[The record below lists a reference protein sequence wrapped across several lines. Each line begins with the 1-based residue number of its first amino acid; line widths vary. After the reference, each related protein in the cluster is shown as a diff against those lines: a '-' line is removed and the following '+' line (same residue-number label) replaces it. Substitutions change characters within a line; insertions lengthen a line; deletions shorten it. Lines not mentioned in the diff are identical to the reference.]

1 MSKFKGATWDS
12 IFLTIVKFVTTLTA
26 IVQTKIL
33 SVGLSLTDYGTYS
46 QAMVIVSLCTSI
58 LLLGLGDAI
67 NYFYNNST
75 NDNTIEKKR
84 SIIATIFLIEIFAGG
99 VLATIV
105 ILFRQGIA
113 VYFSNPELIVVILI
127 IAIQPM
133 LDNMIYFY
141 QVLFVSSGKAK
152 VIAIRNLVVS
162 ICKLLAITIA
172 VMLFSSVI
180 IIFQFII
187 LLNVVQLIIFSIVF
201 SKDGFYI
208 NPLKADLKYVK
219 PILLYGIP
227 MGIFTITTALTRD
240 IDKLIIG
247 YMADTKTVAI
257 YSNCSRLLPLDI
269 IVASF
274 ATVLIPYIMKYI
286 SLNKNKIAIKLFKN
300 YLCIGYYSVWT
311 LGTAILLVT
320 NQAISFLYSPVYLQG
335 TAVFIIY
342 IVDSMVKFASMHLI
356 LTASGNSKYLMKC
369 SMASLIANSILNI
382 ALYKMIGISGPAL
395 ATLIVTIV
403 YTFVVL
409 RKSKRILD
417 AKWNEIFNFR
427 EIIIFIVGLA
437 SVGTV
442 FFILNQFLLKK
453 GMQIYIS
460 MMITMMGFGI
470 VIFILYFKKI
480 MNALTSINKMKL

>member
-1 MSKFKGATWDS
+1 MSRFKGATWDS
-12 IFLTIVKFVTTLTA
+12 MFLTIVKFVTMLTV

-33 SVGLSLTDYGTYS
+33 SVGLSLTNYGTYS
-46 QAMVIVSLCTSI
+46 QAMVVVSLSTSI

-67 NYFYNNST
+67 NFFYNNSSSE
-75 NDNTIEKKR
+75 NTIEKKKR
-84 SIIATIFLIEIFAGG
+84 IIATVFFIEMLAGG
-99 VLATIV
+99 ILATSL
-105 ILFRQGIA
+105 ILCRHGIA
-113 VYFSNPELIVVILI
+113 MYFSNPELAVVVLI

-172 VMLFSSVI
+172 VMIFSSVR
-180 IIFQFII
+180 IIFLFII
-187 LLNVVQLIIFSIVF
+187 LLNVLQLIVFFVFF
-201 SKDGFYI
+201 SKDGFFI
-208 NPLKADLKYVK
+208 NPFKADLKYVK

-247 YMADTKTVAI
+247 YMSDTETVAI

-274 ATVLIPYIMKYI
+274 ATVLMPYIMKYI
-286 SLNKNKIAIKLFKN
+286 SANKNSISINLFKN

-320 NQAISFLYSPVYLQG
+320 NQAICFLYSPIYLQG
-335 TAVFIIY
+335 KSIFVIY
-342 IVDSMVKFASMHLI
+342 IIDSMVKFASMHLI

-369 SMASLIANSILNI
+369 SMVSLTANLVLNI
-382 ALYKMIGISGPAL
+382 GLYKLIGVSGPAL

-409 RKSKRILD
+409 SKSKNILG
-417 AKWNEIFNFR
+417 AKWKEIFNFK
-427 EIIIFIVGLA
+427 EITIFLIGLV
-437 SVGTV
+437 SVGV
-442 FFILNQFLLKK
+442 IFFAFNQFLLKK
-453 GMQIYIS
+453 GMQIYVA
-460 MMITMMGFGI
+460 MMITMFGFGI
-470 VIFILYFKKI
+470 VILILYLGKI
-480 MNALTSINKMKL
+480 KNVLMSINRMKL